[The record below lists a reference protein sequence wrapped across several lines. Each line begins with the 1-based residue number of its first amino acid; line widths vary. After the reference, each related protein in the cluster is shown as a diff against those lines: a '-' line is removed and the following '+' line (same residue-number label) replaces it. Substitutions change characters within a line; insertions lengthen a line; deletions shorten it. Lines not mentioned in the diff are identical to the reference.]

1 MKILLGYISG
11 MPDRSDPFVTML
23 PTGLCYLHSTLIQ
36 AGFDS
41 TLVNL
46 SGYSDSEK
54 RTLIAGQNPS
64 IFCISQ
70 WTHNRHASLEL
81 ADLVKKIFPKCLVIV
96 GGGHATFQYKEIL
109 CKNASVDLVVIGEG
123 EATLLELAECCKAG
137 RSMDQV
143 NGIAYCKSGQVVIT
157 PQRKLLENLDMVP
170 FSSLHL
176 ERSIGLD
183 MEFQAEFIVT
193 SRGCPSAC
201 RFCSSPVFW
210 NKRVRFRSPENIVEE
225 VLFIR
230 ERLGLIY
237 FSFRDDTFTADRART
252 IAFCRLLI
260 ERNAGIVWN
269 CQSRVTALD
278 EELLVWMKL
287 AGCECV
293 QLGVE
298 SGSPAT
304 LDLLGKKITPEQVE
318 TASALVR
325 KVGIQLSVYL
335 ISDIPGES
343 EDDIKATLSLMRR
356 ISPDDGY
363 VSPLAYYPGTSLFAE
378 AVNSG
383 NVSADIFQKKHAN
396 ALYAMPKPGKN
407 ASRYLKALSGN
418 VSAGP
423 KEFEKQKHLLGYCY
437 TSNIIAGEYY
447 RQNNDFRLAEEEFRE
462 ITVKSPENPWGWYLL
477 AELFAEAGKKSKVQ
491 EFYCKVLE
499 IIPKHG
505 PSLASVK
512 SIKKRDLKGPAV

>member
-1 MKILLGYISG
+1 

-46 SGYSDSEK
+46 SSWSDSEK
-54 RTLIAGQNPS
+54 RKLLAEQNPS

-70 WTHNRHASLEL
+70 WTHNRHASLAL
-81 ADLVKKIFPKCLVIV
+81 ARFVKKIYPACQVML
-96 GGGHATFQYKEIL
+96 GGGHATFQYREIL
-109 CKNASVDLVVIGEG
+109 LENVSVDVVVMGEG
-123 EATLLELAECCKAG
+123 EATLLELAECRKAG
-137 RSMDQV
+137 RSVEQV
-143 NGIAYCKSGQVVIT
+143 SGIAYNKNGQIVVT
-157 PQRKLLENLDMVP
+157 PQRKLLDDLNKVP
-170 FSSLHL
+170 FSSLYL
-176 ERSIGLD
+176 DRSIGVD
-183 MEFQAEFIVT
+183 IEFQAEFLVT

-210 NKRVRFRSPENIVEE
+210 NKRVRFRSPENIVDEI
-225 VLFIR
+225 LFIR
-230 ERLGLIY
+230 DSLGLIY

-252 IAFCRLLI
+252 ITFCRLLI
-260 ERNAGIVWN
+260 ERKAGIVWN

-278 EELLVWMKL
+278 EELLVWMKR

-304 LDLLGKKITPEQVE
+304 LDLLGKKITPEQVQM
-318 TASALVR
+318 ASAMVR
-325 KVGIQLSVYL
+325 KVGINLSVYL

-343 EDDIKATLSLMRR
+343 EDDIRATLSLMRR

-363 VSPLAYYPGTSLFAE
+363 VSPLAYYPGTTLFDE
-378 AVNSG
+378 AVKSG
-383 NVSADIFQKKHAN
+383 KIAADTFQTSHSEAVY
-396 ALYAMPKPGKN
+396 ALSKPGKE
-407 ASRYLKALSGN
+407 ASRYLKALGGKG
-418 VSAGP
+418 SAGP
-423 KEFEKQKHLLGYCY
+423 KEFEIQKRLLGYCY

-447 RQNNDFRLAEEEFRE
+447 RQNGDFMLAADEFRE
-462 ITVKSPENPWGWYLL
+462 ITVNSPENPWGWYLL
-477 AELFAEAGKKSKVQ
+477 AELFAETGEKSKAQ
-491 EFYCKVLE
+491 DFYRKVLE
-499 IIPKHG
+499 IIPNHG

-512 SIKKRDLKGPAV
+512 SKKSGATKAPP